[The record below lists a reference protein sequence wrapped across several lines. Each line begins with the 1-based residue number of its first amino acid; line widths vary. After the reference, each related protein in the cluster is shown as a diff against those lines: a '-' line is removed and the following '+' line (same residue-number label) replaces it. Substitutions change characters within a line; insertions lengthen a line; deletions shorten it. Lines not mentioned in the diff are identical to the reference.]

1 MSKPDYKLKSKII
14 REYKNLDLYNK
25 CKKVLYRSFY
35 VGNVTQQEF
44 DNAGQTLKSLEK
56 SNPTEYKE
64 YSKILNSKHKRVSR
78 LRARIFDMIYKSDC
92 LFLTF
97 TFTDIAF
104 ARTCADFRRIA
115 VRRYLNSFGV
125 PYVAN
130 IDFGKDNGREHYHAV
145 VQIGRVDYSKW
156 KYGAINGIKIRNDII
171 YDDDG
176 VITSESVEKIAL
188 YVAKLTNHA
197 IKETTRRS
205 VIMYSRGKTSAQQQ
219 AKEKKAVYM
228 YKLFTD
234 DSPCLELKEQVSIDD
249 ELFG

>member
-25 CKKVLYRSFY
+25 CKKVLYKSFY
-35 VGNVTQQEF
+35 VGNVTQEEF
-44 DNAGQTLKSLEK
+44 DNAGHTLKMLED

-64 YSKILNSKHKRVSR
+64 YFRILDAKHKRVSR
-78 LRARIFDMIYKSDC
+78 LRARIFDMIYKNDS

-97 TFTDIAF
+97 TFTDKTLNK
-104 ARTCADFRRIA
+104 TCADTRRQA
-115 VRRYLNSFGV
+115 VRRFLNALNV

-130 IDFGKDNGREHYHAV
+130 IDFGKKNEREHYHAV

-156 KYGAINGIKIRNDII
+156 KYGAINGIKIRNDIK

-176 VITSESVEKIAL
+176 VITSESVEKIAR

-219 AKEKKAVYM
+219 AKEKKAVNI

-234 DSPCLELKEQVSIDD
+234 DSPCLELKEQISIDD

>member
-1 MSKPDYKLKSKII
+1 MIKPDYKLKSKII

-25 CKKVLYRSFY
+25 CKKVLYKSFY
-35 VGNVTQQEF
+35 VGNVTQEEL
-44 DNAGQTLKSLEK
+44 DNAVEALNFLEK
-56 SNPTEYKE
+56 LNPIEYKE
-64 YSKILNSKHKRVSR
+64 YSRILNAKHKRVSR

-97 TFTDIAF
+97 TFTDDAF

-115 VRRYLNSFGV
+115 VRRFLNSLGV

-130 IDFGKDNGREHYHAV
+130 IDFGMKNGREHYHSV

-156 KYGAINGIKIRNDII
+156 KYGAINGIKIRNDLK

-176 VITSESVEKIAL
+176 IVSSESVEKIAR

-219 AKEKKAVYM
+219 ANEKKAVDM
-228 YKLFTD
+228 YKFFTD
-234 DSPCLELKEQVSIDD
+234 DSPCLQLKEQILLDD
-249 ELFG
+249 QGEF

>member
-14 REYKNLDLYNK
+14 REYKNLDLYNR
-25 CKKVLYRSFY
+25 CKKVLYKFFY
-35 VGNVTQQEF
+35 VGNVTQEEF
-44 DNAGQTLKSLEK
+44 DNAGQTLKFLEE

-64 YSKILNSKHKRVSR
+64 YFRILDSKHKRISR
-78 LRARIFDMIYKSDC
+78 LRARIFDMIHKSDC

-97 TFTDIAF
+97 TFTDNTF
-104 ARTCADFRRIA
+104 NKTCSDTRRQA
-115 VRRYLNSFGV
+115 VRRYLNALGV

-130 IDFGKDNGREHYHAV
+130 IDFGKKNGREHYHAV
-145 VQIGRVDYSKW
+145 VQIGKVDYSKW
-156 KYGAINGIKIRNDII
+156 KYGAINGIKIRNDMK

-176 VITSESVEKIAL
+176 VITSESVEKIAR

-205 VIMYSRGKTSAQQQ
+205 VIIFSRVKTSAQQQ
-219 AKEKKAVYM
+219 ANEMHALNM
-228 YKLFTD
+228 YKLFPD
-234 DSPCLELKEQVSIDD
+234 DSPCFELKEQISIDD